1 MIARIA
7 VDLEKWRIAK
17 MKMKLIIEEF
27 VAGLC
32 LVGVFIGLMF
42 LAYGFGG

>member
-1 MIARIA
+1 MKIKEIMMKIT
-7 VDLEKWRIAK
+7 LEDI
-17 MKMKLIIEEF
+17 

>member
-1 MIARIA
+1 M
-7 VDLEKWRIAK
+7 DLGKWRIGA
-17 MKMKLIIEEF
+17 MKMKLIIEEL

-32 LVGVFIGLMF
+32 LVGIFIGLLF

>member
-1 MIARIA
+1 MIAGIA
-7 VDLEKWRIAK
+7 VDLEKWRIGK

-32 LVGVFIGLMF
+32 LVGIFIGLLF